1 MGTRESSAP
10 STQVVAFEMQKK
22 EELILDEYTE
32 SLTIYEGG
40 SVGMDFV
47 GKRVAEGKKTTCISG
62 NNCDGASQRGED
74 SSDKS
79 GGTSREDYEQRME
92 RRRLANR
99 EAARRSRIRRQEFL
113 FHSIIVVFH
122 MIYWFCITFQ
132 QECEKLQAT
141 AEILESEIAQI
152 PRDIWRLSE
161 QIEKLKEENDSIF
174 VSHLN
179 SSFSLSSVPIFLQFT
194 FYFWKEERIHDIDL
208 PMEQDEL
215 EKKYGADAVSDLRA
229 VKHSLEGKGKDTDP
243 QTPSR
248 DS

>member
-10 STQVVAFEMQKK
+10 STQVVAFKMQKK

-40 SVGMDFV
+40 SVGTDFV

-62 NNCDGASQRGED
+62 NNCDGASQSAASRGED

-99 EAARRSRIRRQEFL
+99 EAARRSRIRR
-113 FHSIIVVFH
+113 
-122 MIYWFCITFQ
+122 Q

-174 VSHLN
+174 
-179 SSFSLSSVPIFLQFT
+179 
-194 FYFWKEERIHDIDL
+194 
-208 PMEQDEL
+208 DEL

-229 VKHSLEGKGKDTDP
+229 VKDSLEGKGKDTDP
-243 QTPSR
+243 KTPSR

>member
-1 MGTRESSAP
+1 MGTKESSAP

-40 SVGMDFV
+40 SVGTDFV

-99 EAARRSRIRRQEFL
+99 EAARRSRIRRQELVPRLKDVLANIPSSVTLL
-113 FHSIIVVFH
+113 FSCVD
-122 MIYWFCITFQ
+122 CN

-161 QIEKLKEENDSIF
+161 QIEKLREENDSIF
-174 VSHLN
+174 
-179 SSFSLSSVPIFLQFT
+179 
-194 FYFWKEERIHDIDL
+194 
-208 PMEQDEL
+208 DEL

-229 VKHSLEGKGKDTDP
+229 VKDSLEGKGKDTDP
-243 QTPSR
+243 KTPSR

>member
-40 SVGMDFV
+40 SVGTDFV

-62 NNCDGASQRGED
+62 NNCDGASQSAASRGED

-99 EAARRSRIRRQEFL
+99 EAARRSRIRRQ
-113 FHSIIVVFH
+113 
-122 MIYWFCITFQ
+122 

-161 QIEKLKEENDSIF
+161 QIEKLREENDSIF
-174 VSHLN
+174 
-179 SSFSLSSVPIFLQFT
+179 
-194 FYFWKEERIHDIDL
+194 
-208 PMEQDEL
+208 DEL

-229 VKHSLEGKGKDTDP
+229 VKDSLEGKGKDTDP
-243 QTPSR
+243 KTPSR

>member
-40 SVGMDFV
+40 SVGTDFV

-62 NNCDGASQRGED
+62 NNCDGASQSRGED

-99 EAARRSRIRRQEFL
+99 EAARRSRIRRQ
-113 FHSIIVVFH
+113 
-122 MIYWFCITFQ
+122 

-161 QIEKLKEENDSIF
+161 QIEKLREENDSIF
-174 VSHLN
+174 
-179 SSFSLSSVPIFLQFT
+179 
-194 FYFWKEERIHDIDL
+194 
-208 PMEQDEL
+208 DEL

-229 VKHSLEGKGKDTDP
+229 VKDSLEGKGKDTDP
-243 QTPSR
+243 KTPSR

>member
-40 SVGMDFV
+40 SVGTDFV

-62 NNCDGASQRGED
+62 NNCDGASQSAASRGED

-99 EAARRSRIRRQEFL
+99 EAARRSRTRR
-113 FHSIIVVFH
+113 
-122 MIYWFCITFQ
+122 Q

-174 VSHLN
+174 
-179 SSFSLSSVPIFLQFT
+179 
-194 FYFWKEERIHDIDL
+194 
-208 PMEQDEL
+208 DEL

-229 VKHSLEGKGKDTDP
+229 VKDSLEGKGKDTDP
-243 QTPSR
+243 KTPSR

>member
-40 SVGMDFV
+40 SVGTDFV

-62 NNCDGASQRGED
+62 NNCDGASQSAASRGED

-99 EAARRSRIRRQEFL
+99 EAARRSRIRR
-113 FHSIIVVFH
+113 
-122 MIYWFCITFQ
+122 Q

-174 VSHLN
+174 
-179 SSFSLSSVPIFLQFT
+179 
-194 FYFWKEERIHDIDL
+194 
-208 PMEQDEL
+208 DEL

-229 VKHSLEGKGKDTDP
+229 VKDSLEGKGKDTDP
-243 QTPSR
+243 KTPSR

>member
-1 MGTRESSAP
+1 MGTKESSAP

-40 SVGMDFV
+40 SVGTDFV

-62 NNCDGASQRGED
+62 NNCDGASQSAASRGED

-99 EAARRSRIRRQEFL
+99 EAARRSRIRRQ
-113 FHSIIVVFH
+113 
-122 MIYWFCITFQ
+122 

-161 QIEKLKEENDSIF
+161 QIEKLREENDSIF
-174 VSHLN
+174 
-179 SSFSLSSVPIFLQFT
+179 
-194 FYFWKEERIHDIDL
+194 
-208 PMEQDEL
+208 DEL

-229 VKHSLEGKGKDTDP
+229 VKDSLEGKGKDTDP
-243 QTPSR
+243 KTPSR

>member
-1 MGTRESSAP
+1 MGTKESSAP
-10 STQVVAFEMQKK
+10 STQK

-40 SVGMDFV
+40 SVGTDFV

-99 EAARRSRIRRQEFL
+99 EAARRSRIRRQELVPRLKDVLANIPSSVTLL
-113 FHSIIVVFH
+113 FSCVD
-122 MIYWFCITFQ
+122 CN

-161 QIEKLKEENDSIF
+161 QIEKLREENDSIF
-174 VSHLN
+174 
-179 SSFSLSSVPIFLQFT
+179 
-194 FYFWKEERIHDIDL
+194 
-208 PMEQDEL
+208 DEL

-229 VKHSLEGKGKDTDP
+229 VKDSLEGKGKDTDP
-243 QTPSR
+243 KTPSR

>member
-10 STQVVAFEMQKK
+10 STQVVAFKMQKK

-40 SVGMDFV
+40 SVGTDFV

-99 EAARRSRIRRQEFL
+99 EAARRSRIRRQ
-113 FHSIIVVFH
+113 
-122 MIYWFCITFQ
+122 

-174 VSHLN
+174 
-179 SSFSLSSVPIFLQFT
+179 
-194 FYFWKEERIHDIDL
+194 
-208 PMEQDEL
+208 DEL

-229 VKHSLEGKGKDTDP
+229 VKDSLEGKGKDTDP
-243 QTPSR
+243 KTPSR